1 MADKKRKRYVLE
13 VPEDSPIAKWM
24 SLQPNNRKVL
34 RLLVER
40 AMHEFGDT
48 DLISLLEQRSLDV
61 LLNESHRNV
70 PTDHSASSHLQNSD
84 VPVINKPKTAP
95 VEPVAPAEPVQKA
108 PQNDKPKLPAG
119 LSRLSTDD

>member
-61 LLNESHRNV
+61 LISESNARRV
-70 PTDHSASSHLQNSD
+70 QTKD
-84 VPVINKPKTAP
+84 VPVIEKPT
-95 VEPVAPAEPVQKA
+95 EPAEPVEPTKPVISA
-108 PQNDKPKLPAG
+108 SETKPKDKPKLPAG

>member
-70 PTDHSASSHLQNSD
+70 PTNHNASGHLQSGD
-84 VPVINKPKTAP
+84 TPVISKPKTAP

-108 PQNDKPKLPAG
+108 NDKPKLPAG

>member
-61 LLNESHRNV
+61 LMNESYRNM
-70 PTDHSASSHLQNSD
+70 SADDSA
-84 VPVINKPKTAP
+84 PVRVRNGAAPMITKPKTAP

>member
-70 PTDHSASSHLQNSD
+70 PADHSAASRMQNGD
-84 VPVINKPKTAP
+84 TPVISEPKTTP
-95 VEPVAPAEPVQKA
+95 IEPVAPAEPVQKA
-108 PQNDKPKLPAG
+108 KTNDKPKMPAG

>member
-48 DLISLLEQRSLDV
+48 DLISLLEQRSLEA
-61 LLNESHRNV
+61 LLNESHVARRV
-70 PTDHSASSHLQNSD
+70 QTTD
-84 VPVINKPKTAP
+84 VPVIEKTTES
-95 VEPVAPAEPVQKA
+95 VEPAEPVEPTKPVISA
-108 PQNDKPKLPAG
+108 SETKPKDKPKLPAG